1 MMKKYVCDKNFNI
14 LWEVFTVNINCAE
27 TLASQWQG
35 AFGLW
40 DERLL
45 FLSCPSFPYLK
56 I

>member
-1 MMKKYVCDKNFNI
+1 MMIKHVCDKNFNV
-14 LWEVFTVNINCAE
+14 LWEVFAVSINCAE

-35 AFGLW
+35 AFGFW

-45 FLSCPSFPYLK
+45 PSHVLNFP